1 MYILQTKLMCIVD
14 FNNVVGQ
21 TNVGMHTNVFANQS
35 NITVDVIR
43 SVYIHNFKQL
53 LQFYW

>member
-1 MYILQTKLMCIVD
+1 MCIVD

-21 TNVGMHTNVFANQS
+21 INVGMHTNVFANQS